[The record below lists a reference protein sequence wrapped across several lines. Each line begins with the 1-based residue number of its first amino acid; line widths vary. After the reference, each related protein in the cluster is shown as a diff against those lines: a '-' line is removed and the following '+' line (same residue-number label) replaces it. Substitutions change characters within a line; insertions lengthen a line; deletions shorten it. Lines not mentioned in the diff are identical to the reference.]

1 MTWQVKLDSNHREI
15 GENLRK
21 LGWPHLDVAR
31 HRGLGFDF
39 FTRHCDGYPILLEV
53 KRPGPPSARKLT
65 ESEKFMQRLFP
76 EFYRIAQSWDEV
88 LEAIGLAPGSQASLT
103 VKRP

>member
-1 MTWQVKLDSNHREI
+1 VTWQVKLDEGHREI

-76 EFYRIAQSWDEV
+76 EFYRVCQSWDEV
-88 LEAIGLAPGSQASLT
+88 LEAIGVAPGSQASLT